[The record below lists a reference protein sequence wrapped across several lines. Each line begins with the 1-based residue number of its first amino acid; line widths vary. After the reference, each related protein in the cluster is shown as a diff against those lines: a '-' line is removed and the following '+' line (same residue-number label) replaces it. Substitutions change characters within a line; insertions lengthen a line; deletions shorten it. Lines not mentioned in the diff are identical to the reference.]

1 MFITNSPENEQNSLA
16 GLSESQASDQESLTE
31 EANPQKDERSEED
44 GLRLSHDENSEGVE
58 KGKEVS
64 ELAHATLPPRK
75 EKRSKKKAAAS
86 RREIIVTGT
95 GADFLNEVLVSA
107 DVYYTQGHVLTV
119 VVVNV
124 RSRRISQTRSAP
136 LNSFP

>member
-1 MFITNSPENEQNSLA
+1 MPNSPENEQNSLA
-16 GLSESQASDQESLTE
+16 GLRESQASDQKSLTE

-44 GLRLSHDENSEGVE
+44 GLRLSHDENSEGIE

-64 ELAHATLPPRK
+64 ELAHATLPPGK
-75 EKRSKKKAAAS
+75 KTRSKKKAAAS

-95 GADFLNEVLVSA
+95 FFSMKFTSRRMCTIPKGM
-107 DVYYTQGHVLTV
+107 VLTV